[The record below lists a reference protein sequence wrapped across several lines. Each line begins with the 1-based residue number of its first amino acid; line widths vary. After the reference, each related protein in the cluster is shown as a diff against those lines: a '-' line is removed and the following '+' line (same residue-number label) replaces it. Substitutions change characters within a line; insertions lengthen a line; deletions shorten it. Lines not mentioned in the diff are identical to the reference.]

1 MQKKIKVPIIFVL
14 QILIILSV
22 TCNANAKLN
31 DCVSIFEEM
40 LKTSDFLPEVT
51 SRKNLLIDLY
61 DISVN
66 DDSIFF
72 KVYDSDTEKNKNRG
86 VLAVL
91 GWVKYNY
98 KRKSMENI
106 TYDELNPVKVIYN
119 KELEIKFN
127 QCLDFHKINIKDL
140 ATSE

>member
-1 MQKKIKVPIIFVL
+1 MQKKIKATMIFVL

-22 TCNANAKLN
+22 TCNVNAKPI
-31 DCVSIFEEM
+31 DCVSIFEEII
-40 LKTSDFLPEVT
+40 KISDFFPEVT
-51 SRKNLLIDLY
+51 TRKNLKIDLY

-86 VLAVL
+86 VLTVL

-106 TYDELNPVKVIYN
+106 TYDELNPIKVIYD
-119 KELEIKFN
+119 KKLEKKFN
-127 QCLDFHKINIKDL
+127 ECLDFHKMNIKEL
-140 ATSE
+140 VTLE

>member
-127 QCLDFHKINIKDL
+127 QCLDFYKINIKDL

>member
-1 MQKKIKVPIIFVL
+1 MQKKIKATIIFVL
-14 QILIILSV
+14 QFLLILSI
-22 TCNANAKLN
+22 TCNANAKSI
-31 DCVSIFEEM
+31 DCVSIFEEII
-40 LKTSDFLPEVT
+40 KASDFLPEVT
-51 SRKNLLIDLY
+51 SRATLTIDLY
-61 DISVN
+61 DIYVN

-86 VLAVL
+86 MLATL
-91 GWVKYNY
+91 GWLKYNY

-119 KELEIKFN
+119 KALEIKFN
-127 QCLDFHKINIKDL
+127 QCLDFYKINIKDL